1 MKNCFVKAEP
11 KDVQGSS
18 FVGYIVGPYQGL
30 IDQLGEPND
39 RTIEGKWKSGDSKVR
54 AEWSFKTSHKR
65 PAVITIYDYKEIQPV
80 ESVVLWHVGL
90 KGDKKYLELFFKDK
104 KLAFPRR

>member
-1 MKNCFVKAEP
+1 MQNRFVKAEP
-11 KDVQGSS
+11 QDVRGSS

-30 IDQLGEPND
+30 IDQLGEPNN
-39 RTIEGKWKSGDSKVR
+39 RTVEGKWKSGDSKVR
-54 AEWSFKTSHKR
+54 AEWSFKTLHKR